1 MILMTLASIFLNGFA
16 ILVGI
21 LSVMRLLYRFGICEP
36 PRNSNDPVE
45 YCQMPISTSRHGR
58 SDRRS
63 VRDFEMN
70 GLAGDDVVFGI
81 GQLKKDRVDSWS
93 QSNNDDSLTTCIDK
107 VPRSIVDGDMYMTDS
122 RRHGHRTLA
131 KYR

>member
-36 PRNSNDPVE
+36 PLNSNDPVE
-45 YCQMPISTSRHGR
+45 YYQMLISTSRHGR
-58 SDRRS
+58 SDWRS

-70 GLAGDDVVFGI
+70 GLAGDDVVLGI

-93 QSNNDDSLTTCIDK
+93 QSNNDDSLTT
-107 VPRSIVDGDMYMTDS
+107 
-122 RRHGHRTLA
+122 
-131 KYR
+131 